1 MNEKEELKAKARER
15 IKLIDSH
22 IVCLKIERCYWEKVL
37 TGDKCEITERL
48 QPEDLK
54 LIKQLYENHKEIIE
68 HHIKFENG
76 LDQTAAFIVK
86 MIALG
91 EI

>member
-1 MNEKEELKAKARER
+1 MNEKKELKAKAQER
-15 IKLIDSH
+15 IKVIDRH
-22 IVCLKIERCYWEKVL
+22 IICLKIERCYWKKVL
-37 TGDKCEITERL
+37 TGDKRGIAEHL

-54 LIKQLYENHKEIIE
+54 LIKQFYEDHKEVIE
-68 HHIKFENG
+68 HHIKFEKG
-76 LDQTAAFIVK
+76 VDQTIAFTVK